1 MSISRRVFVKS
12 GGLALF
18 SFGLDPLF
26 LARAAFA
33 SYRPLPPSTVFS
45 RPILVCLFQRGAVD
59 GLNMIVPHGDPI
71 YYQERPR
78 IAVPEKDVLDLDGYF
93 GLHPGLAA
101 LKPLWEAK
109 TLAAIHAI
117 GSPDATRSHFDA
129 QDYMESGTPG
139 VKATPDGWLNRYCQH
154 DREHQDTPFRA
165 VAFGPQLPRILAGTA
180 PSLAIDDLQAFGLR
194 APQPAARDRLTR
206 AFEELYAGS
215 ATGLLSTSSREAF
228 DAVQMLKRLDP
239 GQYRPANG
247 ADYPRGRLGKALLEI
262 AQLIK
267 ADIGLQVAFADVTG
281 WDTHVNQGAT
291 EGQLAGRLGEL
302 GEALAAF
309 TRDVGERMRDV
320 VVLTMSEF
328 GRTVRENGSS
338 GTDHGHATAML
349 VLGGPV
355 QGGRVLG
362 KWPGLDPAQRFEG
375 RDVAVT
381 TDFRDLFAEL
391 LARHLGATDLSAI
404 FPGYT
409 PDPTRFPGAISA

>member
-1 MSISRRVFVKS
+1 MAISRRVFVKS

-18 SFGLDPLF
+18 SLGLDPLF
-26 LARAAFA
+26 LERAAFA
-33 SYRPLPPSTVFS
+33 SYRPLPSSTVLY
-45 RPILVCLFQRGAVD
+45 RPVLVCLFQRGAVD
-59 GLNMIVPHGDPI
+59 GLNMVVPHGDPI
-71 YYQERPR
+71 YYRERPR
-78 IAVPEKDVLDLDGYF
+78 IAVPEKDVVDLDGYF
-93 GLHPGLAA
+93 GLHPQLAA
-101 LKPLWEAK
+101 LKPLWDSK
-109 TLAAIHAI
+109 TLAAVHAI

-129 QDYMESGTPG
+129 QDYLESGTPG

-154 DREHQDTPFRA
+154 DREHEDTPFRA
-165 VAFGPQLPRILAGTA
+165 VAFGPQLPRILAGSA

-206 AFEELYAGS
+206 AFEGLYAGS

-239 GQYRPANG
+239 GQYQPAHG
-247 ADYPRGRLGKALLEI
+247 ADYPRGRFGKAMMQI

-267 ADIGLQVAFADVTG
+267 ADVGLQLAFADVTG

-291 EGQLAGRLGEL
+291 EGQLAGRLSEL

-309 TRDVGERMRDV
+309 IRDLGERMHDV

-328 GRTVRENGSS
+328 GRTVRENGNS

-349 VLGGPV
+349 VMGGPV
-355 QGGRVLG
+355 NGGRMLG
-362 KWPGLDPAQRFEG
+362 RWPGLDPADRFEG

-381 TDFRDLFAEL
+381 TDFRDLFAEV
-391 LARHLGATDLSAI
+391 LARHLGAKDLAAI
-404 FPGYT
+404 FPGFS
-409 PDPTRFPGAISA
+409 PDAARFPGAIKV

>member
-1 MSISRRVFVKS
+1 MSTSRRVFVKS

-18 SFGLDPLF
+18 SLGLDPLF

-33 SYRPLPPSTVFS
+33 SYRPLPSSTALS

-71 YYQERPR
+71 YYRERPR
-78 IAVPEKDVLDLDGYF
+78 IAVPEKDVVDLDGYF
-93 GLHPGLAA
+93 GLHPRLAA
-101 LKPLWEAK
+101 LKPLWDAK
-109 TLAAIHAI
+109 SLAAIHAI

-139 VKATPDGWLNRYCQH
+139 VKATGDGWLNRFCQH

-206 AFEELYAGS
+206 AFEDLYAGS
-215 ATGLLSTSSREAF
+215 ATGLLSTSAQEAF
-228 DAVQMLKRLDP
+228 EAVQLLKRVDP
-239 GQYRPANG
+239 AQYRPENG
-247 ADYPRGRLGKALLEI
+247 ADYPRGKLGKALFEI

-267 ADIGLQVAFADVTG
+267 ADVGLQVAFADVTG
-281 WDTHVNQGAT
+281 WDTHVNQGAS
-291 EGQLAGRLGEL
+291 EGQLAARLRDL
-302 GEALAAF
+302 GQGLAAL
-309 TRDVGERMRDV
+309 TVDLGERMRDV

-328 GRTVRENGSS
+328 GRTVRENGNS

-355 QGGRVLG
+355 NGGRMLG
-362 KWPGLDPAQRFEG
+362 RWPGLEPAQRFEG

-391 LARHLGATDLSAI
+391 LARHLGARELSAI
-404 FPGYT
+404 FPGFT
-409 PDPTRFPGAISA
+409 PDAARFPGAIRA

>member
-59 GLNMIVPHGDPI
+59 GLNMIVPHGDPV
-71 YYQERPR
+71 YYRERPR

-93 GLHPGLAA
+93 GLHPRLAPI
-101 LKPLWEAK
+101 KPLWDSK
-109 TLAAIHAI
+109 SLAAIHAI

-129 QDYMESGTPG
+129 QDYLESGTPG

-180 PSLAIDDLQAFGLR
+180 PSLAIEDPQAFGLR

-228 DAVQMLKRLDP
+228 EAVQMLKRLDP

-247 ADYPRGRLGKALLEI
+247 ADYPRGKLGKALLEI
-262 AQLIK
+262 AQLIR
-267 ADIGLQVAFADVTG
+267 ADVGLQVAFADVTG
-281 WDTHVNQGAT
+281 WDTHVNQGAS
-291 EGQLAGRLGEL
+291 EGQLAGRLDEL
-302 GEALAAF
+302 GQALAAF
-309 TRDVGERMRDV
+309 TRDLGERMHDI

-328 GRTVRENGSS
+328 GRTVRENGNS

-355 QGGRVLG
+355 NGGKVLG

-381 TDFRDLFAEL
+381 TDFRDLFAEI
-391 LARHLGATDLSAI
+391 LARHLGATDLSAV
-404 FPGYT
+404 FPGFVA
-409 PDPTRFPGAISA
+409 DPERFPGAISA

>member
-1 MSISRRVFVKS
+1 MTISRRVFVKS

-18 SFGLDPLF
+18 SLGLDPLF

-33 SYRPLPPSTVFS
+33 VRPSARPPD
-45 RPILVCLFQRGAVD
+45 RRILVCLFQRGAVD
-59 GLNMIVPHGDPI
+59 GLNMIVPHGDPL
-71 YYQERPR
+71 YYRERPR
-78 IAVPEKDVLDLDGYF
+78 IAVPGSDVVDLDGYF
-93 GLHPGLAA
+93 GLHPRLAA
-101 LKPLWEAK
+101 LKPLWDSK
-109 TLAAIHAI
+109 RLAAIHAI

-154 DREHQDTPFRA
+154 DREHQDTPFR
-165 VAFGPQLPRILAGTA
+165 
-180 PSLAIDDLQAFGLR
+180 AIDDLQAFGLR

-291 EGQLAGRLGEL
+291 EGQLAGRLSEL

-355 QGGRVLG
+355 NGGRVLG

-391 LARHLGATDLSAI
+391 LARHLGARDLSAI
-404 FPGYT
+404 FPGFVA
-409 PDPTRFPGAISA
+409 DSKRFPGAIRG